1 MCRAPGQDHI
11 RVGCWARPGAVPGGR
26 WAQLRAIWLM
36 PVLEPTCL
44 PCVPVLVSSRVS
56 VRTPAH
62 RPSSLRSHHSPS
74 FRAWV
79 GVSPRD
85 RPGGVCFL
93 SGPELRSEGDKGGHQ
108 GRPRGP
114 APSPEGQSAKQA
126 PRESFL
132 GTWNSGM
139 VLVSP
144 PHPTHGET
152 GPEWGEDAPETLS
165 MRGAGP
171 GLRSPLTLCIF
182 STCFWGSAKVN
193 GRRKEVFQ
201 TNSQKSSRVL
211 STVLI
216 GNGARL

>member
-1 MCRAPGQDHI
+1 MQST
-11 RVGCWARPGAVPGGR
+11 RPGPHPGGVLGRARGCPGGR
-26 WAQLRAIWLM
+26 WAQLRAVWLM

-132 GTWNSGM
+132 GPGILGWSLSHPLILPMGKQALSGGKTRQR
-139 VLVSP
+139 P
-144 PHPTHGET
+144 
-152 GPEWGEDAPETLS
+152 
-165 MRGAGP
+165 
-171 GLRSPLTLCIF
+171 
-182 STCFWGSAKVN
+182 
-193 GRRKEVFQ
+193 
-201 TNSQKSSRVL
+201 
-211 STVLI
+211 
-216 GNGARL
+216 